1 MNKLLVATLAIGAL
15 TIGAAQAADL
25 GVRRAAPA
33 AVVAGPA
40 CAAHQFQGFYL
51 GASGGSIYHEG
62 HRQDTDGFL
71 TDNAGWT
78 KNKWGGLVGGQAG
91 YNWTTCNTLWGVEID
106 GSWSSVKNT
115 LRDNPNA
122 APGDNFIESK
132 MNTFATARLRTG
144 LVLDNLL
151 LYVTGGFAAAH
162 FKTTWS
168 DAPDTVTFKEWRY
181 GWTAGFGTEWKW
193 TPNWSFKSEVL
204 YASFADRDRSFVGTG
219 PTTYNFRH
227 SDSVWVSR
235 IGLNYRW
242 GGAPV
247 VARY

>member
-1 MNKLLVATLAIGAL
+1 MKKFLIATASLSVLAM
-15 TIGAAQAADL
+15 GAAEAADL
-25 GVRRAAPA
+25 PRKAASPV
-33 AVVAGPA
+33 AVARP
-40 CAAHQFQGFYL
+40 CAAQQFQGFYI
-51 GASGGSIYHEG
+51 GVSGGGVYHEA
-62 HRQDTDGFL
+62 RRNDTDGFL
-71 TDNAGWT
+71 TDNSGWT
-78 KNKWGGLVGGQAG
+78 QHKWGGIAGGQAG

-106 GSWSSVKNT
+106 GSWAGVKNT

-122 APGDNFIESK
+122 PDDNFIESK
-132 MNTFATARLRTG
+132 MNTFVTARLRTG

-151 LYVTGGFAAAH
+151 LYVTGGFAAAQH
-162 FKTTWS
+162 KTTWS
-168 DAPDTVTFKEWRY
+168 DLPDTVTFKEWRY

-193 TPNWSFKSEVL
+193 TSNWSIKSEVL
-204 YASFADRDRSFVGTG
+204 YAAFTDRDRSFVGAG

-235 IGLNYRW
+235 IGLNYAW

>member
-1 MNKLLVATLAIGAL
+1 MKKFLLATASLSVLAF
-15 TIGAAQAADL
+15 GAAQAADIP
-25 GVRRAAPA
+25 VKAARPA
-33 AVVAGPA
+33 AGPA

-51 GASGGSIYHEG
+51 GVSGGSVYHEA
-62 HRQDTDGFL
+62 HRQDTDGLF
-71 TDNAGWT
+71 TDNSGWT
-78 KNKWGGLVGGQAG
+78 TNKWGGLAGGQAG

-106 GSWSSVKNT
+106 GAWVGVKST
-115 LRDNPNA
+115 LRDNPNG
-122 APGDNFIESK
+122 GDDGFVESK
-132 MNTFATARLRTG
+132 MNTFVTARVRTG
-144 LVLDNLL
+144 LALDSLL

-168 DAPDTVTFKEWRY
+168 DSDSTDSATFKEWRY
-181 GWTAGFGTEWKW
+181 GWTAGFGTEYAW
-193 TPNWSFKSEVL
+193 TPNWSLKSEVL
-204 YASFADRDRSFVGTG
+204 YASFVDRDRTATIAGT
-219 PTTYNFRH
+219 PYNFRH